1 MGSIRA
7 LREAGLRVPEEVSV
21 VGFDDIES
29 AAFQSPGLTTVRQ
42 PLRKMG
48 RMAAQV
54 ILRRIGRPDEK
65 FDGEP
70 FQLVVEP
77 ELIIRG
83 TTAAVPRRKS
93 PRKLILL
100 HQS

>member
-1 MGSIRA
+1 LSH
-7 LREAGLRVPEEVSV
+7 LDFLTHYK
-21 VGFDDIES
+21 
-29 AAFQSPGLTTVRQ
+29 PGI
-42 PLRKMG
+42 PRKMG